1 MDGTDSD
8 TDFQAHGGESD
19 GEESAEEVADD
30 ISVQGPEKK
39 SRNRSTIIESN
50 SYSQGPSM
58 QENSR
63 QFSTTEQVPAVR
75 SFKRVKMNI
84 PQIPYPE
91 GVLDSHAPPIGG
103 MPQHAGS
110 EEHREEYR
118 FATNTPCLACSVRHP
133 PGSCPL
139 KLAGVEFC
147 GLCGLAH
154 YGSGLPK
161 SCPHLNSV
169 TQCRIMLETL
179 KSSPE
184 PKEHIETAKKYIVG
198 VIARLKLKKKQKRS
212 EASRSLGA
220 LQPSEPSIRNQHNG
234 PDENLSKESYASPYI
249 NDVHMMND
257 NSRLPD

>member
-1 MDGTDSD
+1 M
-8 TDFQAHGGESD
+8 QE
-19 GEESAEEVADD
+19 
-30 ISVQGPEKK
+30 PEKK
-39 SRNRSTIIESN
+39 SRNRSTIIESHA
-50 SYSQGPSM
+50 YSQDPSH
-58 QENSR
+58 QSPSAER
-63 QFSTTEQVPAVR
+63 VPAAR
-75 SFKRVKMNI
+75 SFKRIKMNN

-91 GVLDSHAPPIGG
+91 GIFDGHTPPIGG
-103 MPQHAGS
+103 MQQHAGS
-110 EEHREEYR
+110 EEYREDYR
-118 FATNTPCLACSVRHP
+118 FSTNPPCLACNVRHP
-133 PGSCPL
+133 TGSCPL

-184 PKEHIETAKKYIVG
+184 PKELIETARKYVVG

-212 EASRSLGA
+212 DASRSLGA

-234 PDENLSKESYASPYI
+234 PDETLSKESYASPYI
-249 NDVHMMND
+249 NDVHMMN
-257 NSRLPD
+257 RTE

>member
-1 MDGTDSD
+1 MDEADSD
-8 TDFQAHGGESD
+8 TDFQARGGDSD
-19 GEESAEEVADD
+19 GEESAEEMADD
-30 ISVQGPEKK
+30 ISEQELEKK
-39 SRNRSTIIESN
+39 SRNRSTIIESH
-50 SYSQGPSM
+50 SYSQDPSK
-58 QENSR
+58 QETLHQS
-63 QFSTTEQVPAVR
+63 STERVPPAR
-75 SFKRVKMNI
+75 SFKRVKMNN

-91 GVLDSHAPPIGG
+91 GSHAPPIGG
-103 MPQHAGS
+103 MQQHAGS
-110 EEHREEYR
+110 EEYREDYR
-118 FATNTPCLACSVRHP
+118 FATNPPCLACNVRHP
-133 PGSCPL
+133 TGSCPL

-161 SCPHLNSV
+161 CCPHLNSV
-169 TQCRIMLETL
+169 TQCRIMLEIL

-184 PKEHIETAKKYIVG
+184 PKELIETAKKYVVG

-212 EASRSLGA
+212 DALRSLGA

-234 PDENLSKESYASPYI
+234 PDENLPKDSYASPYI